1 MKEKI
6 QVFPMSE
13 NFEKNLP
20 TNTNEIN
27 GAANFLIVDMNQNL
41 IEATTASV
49 KSAMKSK
56 QLTSPSSV
64 ASKKANSL
72 SPCNEIAAEDTIKNE
87 LAENLEE
94 FYLKTPFNKLKLNK
108 IIESAIHWSLVN
120 GFVIVPKDRDETDLM
135 VCTYLPFTL
144 CPTPIRKRYF
154 DQVMNLQPDINL
166 LVNKI
171 ANSPQMVKTALEK

>member
-6 QVFPMSE
+6 QEFPMSE

-41 IEATTASV
+41 IEASTASV

-56 QLTSPSSV
+56 LLTSPSSV
-64 ASKKANSL
+64 VSKKPNSSL
-72 SPCNEIAAEDTIKNE
+72 PCNEIAEDTIKNE

-94 FYLKTPFNKLKLNK
+94 FYLKTPFNKLKMNK

-120 GFVIVPKDRDETDLM
+120 GFVIVPKDRSETDLM

-144 CPTPIRKRYF
+144 CPTPIRKSYF
-154 DQVMNLQPDINL
+154 DQVMSLQPDINL

-171 ANSPQMVKTALEK
+171 ANSPELMKTALEK